1 MARTITEIQNQIIA
15 AVQAD
20 STLSQIT
27 NGSASAIW
35 RLWTRVVAT
44 AIQLLEALFDVHKAE
59 VETILATQKPHGL
72 RWYQQRALEFQYGSD
87 LVADEVYYDNTG
99 LTTAQIEAQQII
111 AQSAV
116 VESDGRLIVK
126 VAKEVAS
133 ELEPLSNDEQ
143 TSFREYMAEIKDA
156 GVFLEVLS
164 YNADKLKLTI
174 DVYYDPL
181 LLSSSGARLDGSD
194 NDPVGN
200 AVRSFLRAL
209 PFNGQLVKA
218 ELVDALQNVEG
229 VFVPEIRVAQAARY
243 DNASFTGIDIVYSPY
258 SGFFRL
264 YDPGDLVLNFIQQA
278 NA

>member
-44 AIQLLEALFDVHKAE
+44 AIQLLEALFDVHKTE

-87 LVADEVYYDNTG
+87 LVEDEVYYDNTG
-99 LTTAQIEAQQII
+99 LTTAQIEAQQIV
-111 AQSAV
+111 AQAAV

-126 VAKEVAS
+126 VAKEVS
-133 ELEPLSNDEQ
+133 GELEPLSNDEQ

-181 LLSSSGARLDGSD
+181 LLSLQGARLDGSD

-200 AVRSFLRAL
+200 AVRQFLRSL

-218 ELVDALQNVEG
+218 ELVDALQAVEG

-243 DNASFTGIDIVYSPY
+243 DNASFTGIDIVYNPY

>member
-44 AIQLLEALFDVHKAE
+44 AIQLLEALFDVHKTE

-87 LVADEVYYDNTG
+87 LVEDEVYYDNTG
-99 LTTAQIEAQQII
+99 LTTAQIEAQQIV
-111 AQSAV
+111 AQAAV

-126 VAKEVAS
+126 VAKEVS
-133 ELEPLSNDEQ
+133 GELEPLSNDEQ

-181 LLSSSGARLDGSD
+181 LLSLQGARLDGSD

-200 AVRSFLRAL
+200 AVRQFLRAL

-218 ELVDALQNVEG
+218 ELVDALQEVEG

-243 DNASFTGIDIVYSPY
+243 DNASFTGIDIVYNPH